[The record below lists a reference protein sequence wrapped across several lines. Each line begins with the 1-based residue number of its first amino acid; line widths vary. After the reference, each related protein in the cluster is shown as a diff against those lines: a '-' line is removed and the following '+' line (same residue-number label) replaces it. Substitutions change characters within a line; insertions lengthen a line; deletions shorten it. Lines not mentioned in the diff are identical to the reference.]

1 MLRTFNC
8 GIGMIVIASPKD
20 AGAVTEAFT
29 RAGERA
35 VSIGEVVRAVGDTRV
50 AYDGKLDL
58 AG

>member
-1 MLRTFNC
+1 
-8 GIGMIVIASPKD
+8 
-20 AGAVTEAFT
+20 
-29 RAGERA
+29 